1 MTALTPGP
9 RGSSAPASMN
19 TARSRPRS
27 PCFTC
32 TAVDPVLSPTTPWCR
47 PLALPRYPSAADA
60 SRSSRSGTGLRRSLA
75 DSPHQQ
81 AESRSSSYG
90 PGSHLPWLRTPPH
103 GDALMFGYRPE
114 SACLTRTCTSLTMH
128 ARRRTSAPLLRRP
141 GMWRGGRENAAFNAH
156 RADPRHGRTIETPTT
171 PPRAS
176 ATPGQ
181 TSAGGRS
188 ARRRCRRRRRCWSRP
203 G

>member
-128 ARRRTSAPLLRRP
+128 ARRRTSAPLPRR
-141 GMWRGGRENAAFNAH
+141 RGGWMGGKRHLATAQPVGVAVAA
-156 RADPRHGRTIETPTT
+156 RARGTGRVPRQRGALVGIADHD
-171 PPRAS
+171 
-176 ATPGQ
+176 
-181 TSAGGRS
+181 GG
-188 ARRRCRRRRRCWSRP
+188 AD
-203 G
+203 GLHVG